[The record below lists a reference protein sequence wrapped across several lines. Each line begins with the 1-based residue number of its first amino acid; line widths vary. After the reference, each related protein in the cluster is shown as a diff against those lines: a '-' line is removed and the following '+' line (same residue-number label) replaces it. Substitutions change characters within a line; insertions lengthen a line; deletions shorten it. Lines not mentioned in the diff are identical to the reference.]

1 MKKSMKLMQ
10 VVVSGVIAMF
20 VLAGCGGAATPTAAP
35 AAPTKAAVVP
45 TSAPATAAT
54 AEPAV
59 EVARPSNPGGPGP
72 ALQLTGDPVAGKQ
85 IFVDNCQ
92 KCHGENGV
100 GGVQNP
106 GSDDGTIPE
115 LNPIDDTMVSA
126 DAKVFAYNIDLFV
139 APEAAA
145 RLAASLEALAS
156 RLEALPNPTVLA
168 HSDGERT
175 DPSSA

>member
-10 VVVSGVIAMF
+10 VVVFGVIAML
-20 VLAGCGGAATPTAAP
+20 VLAGCGGAAAPTAAP
-35 AAPTKAAVVP
+35 AAPT
-45 TSAPATAAT
+45 SAPAVAT
-54 AEPAV
+54 IAEPTV

-100 GGVQNP
+100 GGVENP

-115 LNPIDDTMVSA
+115 LNPIDETMVSA

-139 APEAAA
+139 EHGSDAAGTNVKEKMPA
-145 RLAASLEALAS
+145 WGDDKKLTAQQIADVIAYVISL
-156 RLEALPNPTVLA
+156 NTK
-168 HSDGERT
+168 
-175 DPSSA
+175 